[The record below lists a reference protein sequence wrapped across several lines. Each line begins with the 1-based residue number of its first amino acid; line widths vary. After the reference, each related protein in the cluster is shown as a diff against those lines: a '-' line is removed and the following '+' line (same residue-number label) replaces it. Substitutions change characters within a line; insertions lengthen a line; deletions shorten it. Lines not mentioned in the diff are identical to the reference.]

1 MAESWQHAVIAAV
14 ALLIMAIAA
23 LVQSTIGLTSVQ
35 RLRSATGDGHPRQRS
50 VQSLADPRRALAASM
65 LLMQVLMAVIATG
78 QLTHV
83 VDRTTDRDFS
93 WVAIGIVAL
102 VYLVLGQ
109 ALPRALAEKQLDRF
123 LNGVLAVAHVVTVV
137 LVPVTW
143 LVERTASLFARILP
157 GERVEPESFGL
168 EEELRPL
175 RHDNDDEVI
184 NADERVMID
193 GILSLEEMSVRDI
206 MVPRLD
212 IVAVDRAVNPRE
224 LIDIIVKA
232 GHSRIPVYQESVDR
246 ILGVLYAKDLLPFVI
261 GNTARIPL
269 LDLIRPA
276 FVVPESKRLNVLF
289 AELRRTKI
297 HLAIVADEYGGT
309 AGLVTIED
317 ILEEIVGEIQDEFD
331 TEDWLFEVKSENQLL
346 ADGRLPIEDVEDALR
361 IRFEEDD
368 DFGTLG
374 GFVHKHL
381 GRLPLEGDAF
391 EAEGVRVEIQ
401 AVERHRVRKLLIT
414 RLPPEEPEPERQEG
428 RRERFRRVDSEDAVA
443 DGDIRDETTEQHDSP
458 R

>member
-1 MAESWQHAVIAAV
+1 MADSWQHAVVAVV

-35 RLRSATGDGHPRQRS
+35 RLRSATGDGQPRQRS

-123 LNGVLAVAHVVTVV
+123 LNGVLAVAHVVTIV
-137 LVPVTW
+137 LIPVTW
-143 LVERTASLFARILP
+143 LVERTASLFARVLP

-331 TEDWLFEVKSENQLL
+331 TEDWLFEVKSEDQLL

-414 RLPPEEPEPERQEG
+414 RLPPEEPQLERQEG
-428 RRERFRRVDSEDAVA
+428 RRERFRRGDSEDAVVN
-443 DGDIRDETTEQHDSP
+443 GDIRDEPTEQHDS
-458 R
+458 RL